1 LWNKL
6 FVTIVVRII
15 VTCVGSGAGNDAASF
30 EWHQRHTIALKVAQ
44 ALKHLH
50 CTLPTPIV
58 HANLK
63 SSTILL
69 DANSNPLLTGY
80 GLHLLFAT
88 TAAKTIVFTTAEE
101 G

>member
-1 LWNKL
+1 MILVKN
-6 FVTIVVRII
+6 IN
-15 VTCVGSGAGNDAASF
+15 TCAGSGAGSDAAGF
-30 EWHQRHTIALKVAQ
+30 EWHQRHKIALKVAQ

-50 CTLPTPIV
+50 YKLPTPIV

-69 DANSNPLLTGY
+69 DANSNPQLMGY
-80 GLHLLFAT
+80 GLHLLVTAV
-88 TAAKTIVFTTAEE
+88 AAKTIVFTAIEE

>member
-1 LWNKL
+1 M
-6 FVTIVVRII
+6 
-15 VTCVGSGAGNDAASF
+15 GDDAVSF

-50 CTLPTPIV
+50 CALPTPIV

-69 DANSNPLLTGY
+69 DANSNPLLMGY
-80 GLHLLFAT
+80 GLHLLVAAT
-88 TAAKTIVFTTAEE
+88 ATKTIVLTTAKE

>member
-1 LWNKL
+1 MIYLSN
-6 FVTIVVRII
+6 II
-15 VTCVGSGAGNDAASF
+15 TCVGSGAGDDAVSF
-30 EWHQRHTIALKVAQ
+30 EWHQRLTIALKVAQ

-50 CTLPTPIV
+50 CALPTPIV

-80 GLHLLFAT
+80 GLHLIVAA
-88 TAAKTIVFTTAEE
+88 TAAKTIILTTADE